1 MPSSSPLLRG
11 FVRGLSAATF
21 VLGALALTGFIREVR
36 VTGVPLTPGLVVMM
50 VLLSA
55 GGPAAATL
63 AQVLAWRSWN
73 RRDARVLATFL
84 ALLSYPLAGEPVWGM
99 LRASGIPRWGI
110 MAIDTLFPLAAV
122 AAMAM
127 LVRFSALF
135 PRPLNPG
142 DVRARSRSHP
152 TRVIVAA
159 QVWTMDEARLRR
171 AAVWFCTLAVI
182 LPQAVSIA
190 SGEGAAGMIAGQ
202 VSRYVTVAALL
213 ATLVIAPANLRA
225 SYRRADAA
233 ERRHIFW
240 VLEGCVLVAAVALIA
255 SALKLL
261 QNATGYTPP
270 VPYWFALSLMGG
282 FMGLLA
288 CLAFAM
294 FGSGALDPALA
305 IRRTA
310 VASAVGLMTV
320 ILFATLEQ
328 VLQGW
333 VGARLGL
340 SDRAGGVL
348 TGVAVGL
355 AFEPVRTRT
364 ILLVERL
371 IGAPKP
377 AVDTPAAP
385 STVPTVPAALA

>member
-1 MPSSSPLLRG
+1 MSSSRPLLRG
-11 FVRGLSAATF
+11 FVRGLSATTF
-21 VLGALALTGFIREVR
+21 ALGALALLGFIREVS
-36 VTGVPLTPGLVVMM
+36 VTGGPLTPGLAVMM

-63 AQVLAWRSWN
+63 AQVLAWKSWD

-110 MAIDTLFPLAAV
+110 MAVDTLFPLAAV

-127 LVRFSALF
+127 LIRFSALF

-142 DVRARSRSHP
+142 DLRAHSRSRAA
-152 TRVIVAA
+152 RFVVAA
-159 QVWTMDEARLRR
+159 QVWTMGGTRLRR
-171 AAVWFCTLAVI
+171 AALWFCMLAVV
-182 LPQAVSIA
+182 LPQAISIA
-190 SGEGAAGMIAGQ
+190 SGGGAAGMIAGQ
-202 VSRYVTVAALL
+202 ISRYVTVAALL

-240 VLEGCVLVAAVALIA
+240 VLEGCVLVAAVVLIA

-282 FMGLLA
+282 FMGLLT

-320 ILFATLEQ
+320 VLFATLEQ
-328 VLQGW
+328 LLQGY

-355 AFEPVRTRT
+355 AFEPVRGRT
-364 ILLVERL
+364 IVLVERL
-371 IGAPKP
+371 LGAPRPAAETASAQP
-377 AVDTPAAP
+377 AVSAPA
-385 STVPTVPAALA
+385 VPA